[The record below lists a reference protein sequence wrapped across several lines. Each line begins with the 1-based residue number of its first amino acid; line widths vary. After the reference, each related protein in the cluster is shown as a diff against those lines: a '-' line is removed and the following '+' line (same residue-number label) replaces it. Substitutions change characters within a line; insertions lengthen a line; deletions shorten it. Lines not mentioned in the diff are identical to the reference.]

1 MAPRIGVMASA
12 WLCGTPEGNMGSNL
26 CELHLA
32 RARLP
37 GRGVGTVSPVCQPCV
52 VGRETPL
59 LRVLGSLRSAGSGCP
74 CLSATSFFHKPF
86 YCHSLPAVFAFPT
99 NLFRWLPFFFFCMF
113 LYLRSLS
120 VSCHLCPSVHLA
132 VCPSVPGSGLAL
144 ASTSASPISLSATL
158 PPPLSPLSLSFF
170 FFSDQDW
177 LQF

>member
-1 MAPRIGVMASA
+1 MASA

-59 LRVLGSLRSAGSGCP
+59 LRVLGSLRSAGYGCP
-74 CLSATSFFHKPF
+74 CLSATSL
-86 YCHSLPAVFAFPT
+86 ST
-99 NLFRWLPFFFFCMF
+99 NLSAAIVRLPSLLSQPTSLAGCLFFCMF
-113 LYLRSLS
+113 LCFRSLS

-132 VCPSVPGSGLAL
+132 VCPSVPGSGLYL
-144 ASTSASPISLSATL
+144 CFPHFT
-158 PPPLSPLSLSFF
+158 LSLSSPTSQPPLPFLF
-170 FFSDQDW
+170 FFSR
-177 LQF
+177 LGLASILKSINN

>member
-1 MAPRIGVMASA
+1 MASA

-74 CLSATSFFHKPF
+74 CLSATSL
-86 YCHSLPAVFAFPT
+86 ST
-99 NLFRWLPFFFFCMF
+99 NLSAAIVRLPSLLSQPTSLAGCLFFCMF
-113 LYLRSLS
+113 LCLPSLC

-144 ASTSASPISLSATL
+144 ASTSASPISLSASL

-170 FFSDQDW
+170 FFPD
-177 LQF
+177 

>member
-1 MAPRIGVMASA
+1 MASA

-59 LRVLGSLRSAGSGCP
+59 LRVFGSLRSAGSGCP
-74 CLSATSFFHKPF
+74 CLSATS
-86 YCHSLPAVFAFPT
+86 LLT
-99 NLFRWLPFFFFCMF
+99 NLSTAIVCLPSLLFQPASFAGCLFFFFVCF
-113 LYLRSLS
+113 SIRSLS
-120 VSCHLCPSVHLA
+120 VPCHLCPSVHLA

-144 ASTSASPISLSATL
+144 ASTSASPVSLPASL

-170 FFSDQDW
+170 FSNQDW